1 MVVRIGRSGD
11 RPSEAASAWN
21 PSAIWC
27 PCLASPTWR
36 QTSVTWCPNPTWS
49 PGYPRNRWSPFPPL
63 WHDQW
68 TQRQI
73 PLPTTQY
80 PCGFPCPCPSQS
92 PTPPWASVLPSVA
105 DHGPAAP
112 SFGYAGSVDSADPSS
127 SSRRS
132 SSMRS
137 SNSSRSHT
145 ATAGAAETVVRAA
158 IADESVGC

>member
-73 PLPTTQY
+73 PLPTTQ
-80 PCGFPCPCPSQS
+80 S
-92 PTPPWASVLPSVA
+92 THVASHAPAQARAQLHPGLLSCLLWLIMDQQLHRLDMLVLLTLLIQ
-105 DHGPAAP
+105 AA
-112 SFGYAGSVDSADPSS
+112 
-127 SSRRS
+127 
-132 SSMRS
+132 
-137 SNSSRSHT
+137 
-145 ATAGAAETVVRAA
+145 AAEEAA
-158 IADESVGC
+158 L